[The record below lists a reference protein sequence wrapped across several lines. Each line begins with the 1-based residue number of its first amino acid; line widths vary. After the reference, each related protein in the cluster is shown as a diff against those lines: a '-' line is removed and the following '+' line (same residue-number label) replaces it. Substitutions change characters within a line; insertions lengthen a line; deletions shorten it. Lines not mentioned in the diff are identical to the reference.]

1 MARKKKVSFNFRDPG
16 AHEVKL
22 AGNFTNWE
30 NGAIFMTR
38 GRSGEWK
45 TQVAL
50 EPGEY
55 EYKFVADGQ
64 WLPDPAAEEQKK
76 NEQGTENSVRLVR

>member
-1 MARKKKVSFNFRDPG
+1 MAKKKVSFNFRDPG

-30 NGAIFMTR
+30 NGAIYMTE
-38 GRSGEWK
+38 GKSGEWK
-45 TQVAL
+45 AQLSL

-55 EYKFVADGQ
+55 EYRYVASGH
-64 WLPDPAAEEQKK
+64 WYNDPAADRQQH
-76 NEQGTENSVRLVR
+76 NNLGSENSVRVVR